1 MKIIIVHQ
9 MGHVT
14 HLVVKILLIVLK
26 AILVMTLLILAHLLF
41 KIVMVLTETVLEPV
55 VRDICVLV
63 MEFVIL
69 TDVLQIHNVLWVNIV
84 LHGVSVWIKHVI
96 WVVIPPQNTVHL
108 ILNVINSLAQK
119 TMIAIQVMA
128 VILIILVLVKI
139 VPQQTSTV
147 MWVLIAL
154 SQYVNIIPL
163 LLFALVT
170 KIVLAMKSAEKILI
184 AYKKVSQVRYL

>member
-1 MKIIIVHQ
+1 